1 MNKKISSLSI
11 ILPTLNEKENLEILI
26 PSIRE
31 KLNKLKI
38 ENYEILVVDDGSQ
51 DGTQAYVEQIILDS
65 NSVRLLSRTTEK
77 SLP

>member
-38 ENYEILVVDDGSQ
+38 
-51 DGTQAYVEQIILDS
+51 
-65 NSVRLLSRTTEK
+65 
-77 SLP
+77 